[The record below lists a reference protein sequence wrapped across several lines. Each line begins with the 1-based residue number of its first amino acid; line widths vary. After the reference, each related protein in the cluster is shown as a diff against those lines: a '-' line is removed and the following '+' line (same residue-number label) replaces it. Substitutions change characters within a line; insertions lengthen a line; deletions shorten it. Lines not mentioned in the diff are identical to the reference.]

1 MNKIDSFDRMKGEN
15 KVNNF
20 SKLKEVDMLPLSNDY
35 VFKRIFGK
43 GGNEKILKN
52 LLEAILRI
60 EIQKIEIKNPEIPK
74 ETIDEKLSILDI
86 KAEINDNTIIDI
98 ELQVGNTTAIERRLV
113 VYNAKLIAGE
123 IKVSEKYQKA
133 KDTIVICIMND
144 NVVKRNAYLSLAMLK
159 YEKTEEIRYVDMKY
173 EKEEEYLTD
182 MVKYYIIEL
191 PKFKKKKP
199 KVADLLEKWLYVI
212 GGDRKMMEE
221 CKKENEEIKEAVE
234 QLTQMSADE
243 YERELYEIRERSR
256 LTYNTEMYEARRK
269 GLEEGIEK
277 GEKESKLKIAKKLL
291 ERKMSTQE
299 IAEITGLKEE
309 EIAEITGLKEE
320 EIEKMKDN

>member
-1 MNKIDSFDRMKGEN
+1 MSNL
-15 KVNNF
+15 

-43 GGNEKILKN
+43 GGNEKILKS
-52 LLEAILRI
+52 LLEAILKI
-60 EIQKIEIKNPEIPK
+60 NIQKIEIKNPEIPK
-74 ETIDEKLSILDI
+74 EAIDEKLSILDI
-86 KAEINDNTIIDI
+86 KAEINNNTIIDI
-98 ELQVGNTTAIERRLV
+98 ELQVGNTTAIEKRLV
-113 VYNAKLIAGE
+113 VYNAKMIAGE

-133 KDTIVICIMND
+133 KDTIVICIIND

-159 YEKTEEIRYVDMKY
+159 YEKTEEIRYVNIGY

-212 GGDRKMMEE
+212 GGDQKMMEE

-269 GLEEGIEK
+269 GMEEGKIKGKAEGKTEEK
-277 GEKESKLKIAKKLL
+277 KKIAKK
-291 ERKMSTQE
+291 M
-299 IAEITGLKEE
+299 KEE
-309 EIAEITGLKEE
+309 GLDIELIKKITNLTEE
-320 EIEKMKDN
+320 QINLL

>member
-1 MNKIDSFDRMKGEN
+1 MSNLNKLE
-15 KVNNF
+15 
-20 SKLKEVDMLPLSNDY
+20 EVEMLPLSNDY

-43 GGNEKILKN
+43 GGNEKILKS
-52 LLEAILRI
+52 LLEAILKI
-60 EIQKIEIKNPEIPK
+60 NIQKIELKNPEIPK
-74 ETIDEKLSILDI
+74 ETINEKLSILDI
-86 KAEINDNTIIDI
+86 KAEINDNTMIDI
-98 ELQVGNTTAIERRLV
+98 ELQVGNTVAIERRLV
-113 VYNAKLIAGE
+113 VYNAKMIAGE

-133 KDTIVICIMND
+133 KDTIVICIIND

-159 YEKTEEIRYVDMKY
+159 YEKTEEIRYVNIGY

-212 GGDRKMMEE
+212 GGDQKMMEE
-221 CKKENEEIKEAVE
+221 YKKENEEIKEAIE
-234 QLTQMSADE
+234 QLKEMSADE

-269 GLEEGIEK
+269 GLVEGEQQEK
-277 GEKESKLKIAKKLL
+277 KRIAKKMK
-291 ERKMSTQE
+291 EKG
-299 IAEITGLKEE
+299 AEMEYIKEMTGLTEE
-309 EIAEITGLKEE
+309 EIKVL
-320 EIEKMKDN
+320 

>member
-1 MNKIDSFDRMKGEN
+1 MSNLN
-15 KVNNF
+15 
-20 SKLKEVDMLPLSNDY
+20 KLKEVDMLPLSNDY
-35 VFKRIFGK
+35 VFKRIFRK
-43 GGNEKILKN
+43 GGNERILKS
-52 LLEAILRI
+52 LLEAILKI
-60 EIQKIEIKNPEIPK
+60 SIQKIEVKNPEIPK
-74 ETIDEKLSILDI
+74 EAIDEKLSILDI
-86 KAEINDNTIIDI
+86 KAEINENTIIDV
-98 ELQVGNTTAIERRLV
+98 ELQVGNTTALERRLV

-133 KDTIVICIMND
+133 KDTIVICIIND
-144 NVVKRNAYLSLAMLK
+144 NVVRRNAYLSLAMLK
-159 YEKTEEIRYVDMKY
+159 YEKTEEIRYVNMGY
-173 EKEEEYLTD
+173 GKEEEYLTD

-269 GLEEGIEK
+269 GLEEGKTE
-277 GEKESKLKIAKKLL
+277 ERKEIAKKMK
-291 ERKMSTQE
+291 EKGTD
-299 IAEITGLKEE
+299 ITYIIEITGLTEE
-309 EIAEITGLKEE
+309 EIKAL
-320 EIEKMKDN
+320 

>member
-1 MNKIDSFDRMKGEN
+1 MNN
-15 KVNNF
+15 LN
-20 SKLKEVDMLPLSNDY
+20 KLKEVDMLPLSNDY

-43 GGNEKILKN
+43 GGNERILKS
-52 LLEAILRI
+52 LLEAILKI
-60 EIQKIEIKNPEIPK
+60 SIQKIEIKNPEIPK
-74 ETIDEKLSILDI
+74 ETIEEKLSILDI
-86 KAEINDNTIIDI
+86 KAEINNNTMIDI
-98 ELQVGNTTAIERRLV
+98 ELQVGNTTAIEKRLV
-113 VYNAKLIAGE
+113 VYNAKMIAGE

-133 KDTIVICIMND
+133 KDTIVICIIND
-144 NVVKRNAYLSLAMLK
+144 NVIKRNAYLSLAMLK
-159 YEKTEEIRYVDMKY
+159 YEKTEEIRYINMGY

-212 GGDRKMMEE
+212 GGDQKMMEKY
-221 CKKENEEIKEAVE
+221 KKENKEIKEAVE

-269 GLEEGIEK
+269 GMEEGEIKGKEEGKTEEK
-277 GEKESKLKIAKKLL
+277 KKIAKKMK
-291 ERKMSTQE
+291 EKGADIE
-299 IAEITGLKEE
+299 YIIEITGL
-309 EIAEITGLKEE
+309 TEE
-320 EIEKMKDN
+320 EIEVL

>member
-1 MNKIDSFDRMKGEN
+1 M
-15 KVNNF
+15 NNF

-133 KDTIVICIMND
+133 KDTIVICIIND

-159 YEKTEEIRYVDMKY
+159 YEETEEIRYVNMEY

>member
-1 MNKIDSFDRMKGEN
+1 M
-15 KVNNF
+15 NNF

-43 GGNEKILKN
+43 GGNEKILKS

-74 ETIDEKLSILDI
+74 ETINEKLSILDI

-123 IKVSEKYQKA
+123 IKVSEEYKKA
-133 KDTIVICIMND
+133 KDTIVICIIND

-159 YEKTEEIRYVDMKY
+159 YEKTEEIRYVNMGY

-256 LTYNTEMYEARRK
+256 LTYNTEMNEARRK
-269 GLEEGIEK
+269 GWEEGIKQGIEK
-277 GEKESKLKIAKKLL
+277 GEKESKLKIVKKLL
-291 ERKMSTQE
+291 ARKIPT
-299 IAEITGLKEE
+299 K

>member
-1 MNKIDSFDRMKGEN
+1 MSNLN
-15 KVNNF
+15 
-20 SKLKEVDMLPLSNDY
+20 KLKEVDMLPLSNDY

-43 GGNEKILKN
+43 GGNEKILKS
-52 LLEAILRI
+52 LLEAILKI
-60 EIQKIEIKNPEIPK
+60 NIQKIEVKNPEIPK
-74 ETIDEKLSILDI
+74 EAIDEKLSILDI
-86 KAEINDNTIIDI
+86 KAEINENTIIDV
-98 ELQVGNTTAIERRLV
+98 ELQVGNTTALERRLV

-133 KDTIVICIMND
+133 KDTIVICIIND
-144 NVVKRNAYLSLAMLK
+144 NVVKRNAYLTLAMLK
-159 YEKTEEIRYVDMKY
+159 YEKTEEIRYVNMGY
-173 EKEEEYLTD
+173 GKEEEYLTD

-269 GLEEGIEK
+269 GIEEGK
-277 GEKESKLKIAKKLL
+277 KQDRKEIAKKMK
-291 ERKMSTQE
+291 EKGTD
-299 IAEITGLKEE
+299 ITYIIEITGLTEE
-309 EIAEITGLKEE
+309 EIKEL
-320 EIEKMKDN
+320 

>member
-1 MNKIDSFDRMKGEN
+1 MSNLNKI
-15 KVNNF
+15 
-20 SKLKEVDMLPLSNDY
+20 KEVNMLPLSNDY

-43 GGNEKILKN
+43 GGNEKILKS
-52 LLEAILRI
+52 LLEAILKI
-60 EIQKIEIKNPEIPK
+60 DIQKIEIKNPEIPK
-74 ETIDEKLSILDI
+74 EAIEEKLSILDI
-86 KAEINDNTIIDI
+86 KAEINNNTMIDI

-123 IKVSEKYQKA
+123 IKVSEEYKKA
-133 KDTIVICIMND
+133 KDTIVICIIND

-159 YEKTEEIRYVDMKY
+159 YEKTEEIRYVNIGY

-212 GGDRKMMEE
+212 GGDEKMMEE
-221 CKKENEEIKEAVE
+221 YKNENEEIKEAVE

-256 LTYNTEMYEARRK
+256 LTYNTEINEARRK
-269 GLEEGIEK
+269 GMEEGKAEGKTEEK
-277 GEKESKLKIAKKLL
+277 KKIAKK
-291 ERKMSTQE
+291 M
-299 IAEITGLKEE
+299 KEE
-309 EIAEITGLKEE
+309 GLDIELIKKITNLTEE
-320 EIEKMKDN
+320 QINLL

>member
-1 MNKIDSFDRMKGEN
+1 MKKVFRKYFINKENQIFLLNEIKKVDRMKG
-15 KVNNF
+15 
-20 SKLKEVDMLPLSNDY
+20 
-35 VFKRIFGK
+35 
-43 GGNEKILKN
+43 
-52 LLEAILRI
+52 
-60 EIQKIEIKNPEIPK
+60 
-74 ETIDEKLSILDI
+74 
-86 KAEINDNTIIDI
+86 
-98 ELQVGNTTAIERRLV
+98 RRLV
-113 VYNAKLIAGE
+113 VYNAKLIARE
-123 IKVSEKYQKA
+123 IKVSEEYKKA
-133 KDTIVICIMND
+133 KDTIIICIIND

-159 YEKTEEIRYVDMKY
+159 YEETEEIRYVNIGY
-173 EKEEEYLTD
+173 EKKEEYLTN

-269 GLEEGIEK
+269 GIEEGK
-277 GEKESKLKIAKKLL
+277 KQDRKEIAKKMK
-291 ERKMSTQE
+291 EKGTD
-299 IAEITGLKEE
+299 ITYIIEITGLTEE
-309 EIAEITGLKEE
+309 EIKEL
-320 EIEKMKDN
+320 